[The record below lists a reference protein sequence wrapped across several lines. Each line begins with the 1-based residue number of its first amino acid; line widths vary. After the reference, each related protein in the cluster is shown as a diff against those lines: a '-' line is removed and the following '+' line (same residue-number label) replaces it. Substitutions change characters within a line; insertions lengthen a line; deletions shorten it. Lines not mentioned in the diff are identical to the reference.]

1 MYTQTIKTMIDM
13 SGETI
18 KLKRKKFKLSKFK
31 YRARNLSNMTLKVM
45 VFIIGLRRWPTR
57 RYVWFVAAPS
67 IPDASLCRRM

>member
-31 YRARNLSNMTLKVM
+31 YRARNLSNMKN
-45 VFIIGLRRWPTR
+45 
-57 RYVWFVAAPS
+57 
-67 IPDASLCRRM
+67 